1 MLNFQGTYDNG
12 ISIKVP
18 FVGQLI
24 IFDEPAQHSIVT
36 SDMES
41 LIQSVLDI
49 EGEAQVIVGIT
60 LNNEEL
66 KQFIENLPEEDA
78 KIINIGERAFKLF

>member
-1 MLNFQGTYDNG
+1 
-12 ISIKVP
+12 
-18 FVGQLI
+18 
-24 IFDEPAQHSIVT
+24 
-36 SDMES
+36 MES

-66 KQFIENLPEEDA
+66 KQFIENLPEKDA

>member
-1 MLNFQGTYDNG
+1 
-12 ISIKVP
+12 
-18 FVGQLI
+18 
-24 IFDEPAQHSIVT
+24 
-36 SDMES
+36 MES

-49 EGEAQVIVGIT
+49 EGAAQVIVGIT

-78 KIINIGERAFKLF
+78 KIINIGERAFKLLWFLLVFKEKIICAWMEIEMFWHVWDISYVLG